1 MNDRRWIVSATGLAV
16 FVSLVAVM
24 ALPARPAAVQGG
36 TLAIAWP
43 ADEEPANLDSQV
55 DPYDS
60 TKLLNSFVADPL
72 IRLNSDGRYVAA
84 LATAWTVSPD
94 GKVWTLTVRKGVK
107 FQDGTPFNAAAVK
120 FNIERIMD
128 PNTHSAE
135 LADFLGAGNF
145 QKVEAVDDS
154 TVKITYSGPV
164 PIALWGLS
172 VAPMWSPAAVKQYGA
187 SFPQH
192 LTGAGPFKLAEW
204 ARGDHV
210 RFSRDASYAGSPSVQ
225 SHAGAA
231 YLDGINVRF
240 VGDPGVLG
248 QVLKSGEVNLVVKVP
263 SQSLKE
269 YRGNP
274 NYRVV
279 LGYQPGTGMQF
290 VMNTSRPGLSDIRVR
305 KALRFAYDPVKVNE
319 TLYGGDYVTAKGP
332 LTPSSRFYWKGAET
346 AYSYDPAKA
355 RQLLDEAGWK
365 LNPQTGIREQG
376 GKPLSFTIV
385 MLHHKEIGEYLSAQ
399 FRQIGVDL
407 KVAVVP
413 GPVQLQR
420 AQSGDFDF
428 IYERQRTFEPDGS
441 LFAIWYS
448 KNDKPGGWA
457 WSRFHN
463 DALDAVLLKTQG
475 ASSQTDRQRLW
486 TQAQRMITDFALAL
500 PTVDDPVYYAMQKT
514 VQGFKLGA
522 IGNWFFVND
531 VYLEK

>member
-1 MNDRRWIVSATGLAV
+1 MNDLRWGLRGACLV
-16 FVSLVAVM
+16 VAIGLVAAM

-36 TLAIAWP
+36 TLSIAWP

-60 TKLLNSFVADPL
+60 TKLLNAFVADPL
-72 IRLNSDGRYVAA
+72 IRLAPDGRYVPA

-94 GKVWTLTVRKGVK
+94 GKVWTLTLRRGMK
-107 FQDGTPFNAAAVK
+107 FQDGTPFDAAAVK

-135 LADFLGAGNF
+135 LANFLGASNF
-145 QKVEAVDDS
+145 QKVDASGDA
-154 TVKITYSGPV
+154 TATITYSAPV

-187 SFPQH
+187 AFPQH

-204 ARGDHV
+204 ARGDHIKV
-210 RFSRDASYAGSPSVQ
+210 VRDAGYADGAPVQ

-231 YLDGINVRF
+231 YLDSINVRF
-240 VGDPGVLG
+240 VGDAGVLG

-263 SQSLKE
+263 SQSLGE

-274 NYRVV
+274 NYQTV

-290 VMNTSRPGLSDIRVR
+290 VMNTSRPALTDVRVR
-305 KALRFAYDPVKVNE
+305 KALRFAYDPVKINQ
-319 TLYGGDYVTAKGP
+319 TLYGGDFVTAKGP

-346 AYSYDPAKA
+346 VYSYDPAKA
-355 RQLLDEAGWK
+355 RALLDEAGWK

-376 GKPLSFTIV
+376 GKPLSLTLV

-420 AQSGDFDF
+420 AQSGDFDL

-463 DALDAVLLKTQG
+463 DALDAVLLKTQS
-475 ASSQTDRQRLW
+475 ASSQTERQRLW
-486 TQAQRMITDFALAL
+486 TEAQRMITDFALAL
-500 PTVDDPVYYAMQKT
+500 PTVDDPVYYAMQKS
-514 VQGFKLGA
+514 VKGFKLGA
-522 IGNWFFVND
+522 IGNWFYVND
-531 VYLEK
+531 MYIEK